1 MLFNN
6 FLPHKLSYTNHLKN
20 ILTHDCHIIGKER
33 FLNSAV
39 LIPIINL
46 DGKEY
51 ILFEKRS
58 LSVRQP
64 GEISFPGGHYD
75 PLLDDTFKS
84 TAIRETCEELGLKS
98 ESIDVLGKLG
108 VLVTPME
115 ILVEAYV
122 GVLRVE
128 DLSEINFDKTEV
140 EKIFIVPLDYFV
152 NNEPQE
158 YNTRLELH
166 PFMILENG
174 ERKDLLPVKEL
185 GLPERYAES
194 WTKGRH
200 RVLVYRTTDEI
211 IWGITAELLFE
222 LSNRLKL
229 YANKIK

>member
-1 MLFNN
+1 M
-6 FLPHKLSYTNHLKN
+6 SYINQLKN
-20 ILTHDCHIIGKER
+20 ILTPDCHIIGKER

-39 LIPIINL
+39 LIPLITL
-46 DGKEY
+46 ESKEY

-58 LSVRQP
+58 SGVRQP

-75 PLLDDTFKS
+75 PLLDDSYRS

-98 ESIDVLGKLG
+98 QSIDVLGKLG

-115 ILVEAYV
+115 ILVEAFV
-122 GVLRVE
+122 GVLRVD
-128 DLSEINFDKTEV
+128 DLSVINFDKTEV
-140 EKIFIVPLDYFV
+140 EKIFVVPLDFFV
-152 NNEPQE
+152 NNQPQE

-166 PFMILENG
+166 PFMITENG

-200 RVLVYRTTDEI
+200 RVLVYRTNDEI
-211 IWGITAELLFE
+211 IWGITAELIFE

-229 YANKIK
+229 YAAKIK

>member
-1 MLFNN
+1 M
-6 FLPHKLSYTNHLKN
+6 SYTNQLKN
-20 ILTHDCHIIGKER
+20 ILTQDCLIIGKER

-39 LIPIINL
+39 LIPLITL
-46 DGKEY
+46 ESKEY

-58 LSVRQP
+58 SSVRQP

-75 PLLDDTFKS
+75 PLLDDSYRS

-98 ESIDVLGKLG
+98 QSIDVIGKIG

-122 GVLRVE
+122 GVLRVD
-128 DLSEINFDKTEV
+128 DLSVLNFDKTEV
-140 EKIFIVPLDYFV
+140 EKIFIVPLDFFV
-152 NNEPQE
+152 NNQPQE
-158 YNTRLELH
+158 FNTRLELH
-166 PFMILENG
+166 PFIITENG

-200 RVLVYRTTDEI
+200 RVLVYRTNDEI
-211 IWGITAELLFE
+211 IWGITAELIFE

-229 YANKIK
+229 YAAKIK